1 MENNGEQFYKM
12 MMEVKRA
19 IGILE
24 DVCEKLTL
32 EYFKAKPPKIHTVHD
47 EELDVFNSKDKQ
59 DEPVSMLHMKFD

>member
-32 EYFKAKPPKIHTVHD
+32 EYFKPSLLKFT
-47 EELDVFNSKDKQ
+47 LY
-59 DEPVSMLHMKFD
+59 MMKNLMYLIVKTSRMNLYPC

>member
-1 MENNGEQFYKM
+1 M

-32 EYFKAKPPKIHTVHD
+32 EYFKPSLLKFT
-47 EELDVFNSKDKQ
+47 LY
-59 DEPVSMLHMKFD
+59 MMKNLMYLIVKTSRMNLYPCCI